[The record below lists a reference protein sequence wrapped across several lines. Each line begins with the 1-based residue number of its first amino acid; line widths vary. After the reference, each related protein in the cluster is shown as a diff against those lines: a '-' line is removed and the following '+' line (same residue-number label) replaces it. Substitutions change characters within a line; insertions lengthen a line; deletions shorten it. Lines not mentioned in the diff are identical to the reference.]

1 MIFLYVCVVYIVC
14 NVGYFNYD
22 FIIFGKLICIS
33 YLWIFK
39 ILVGNIIKIEKKN

>member
-22 FIIFGKLICIS
+22 FIIFGKLI
-33 YLWIFK
+33 Y
-39 ILVGNIIKIEKKN
+39 IKLFVDIWNFGWKYN